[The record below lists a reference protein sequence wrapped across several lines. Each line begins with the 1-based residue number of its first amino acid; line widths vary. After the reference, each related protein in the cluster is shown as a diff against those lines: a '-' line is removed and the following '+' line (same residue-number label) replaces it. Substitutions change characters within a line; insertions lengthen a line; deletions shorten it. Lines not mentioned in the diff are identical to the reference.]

1 MDTTSLLTAAL
12 QLPDLWRVPGVEF
25 RDGADVKRK
34 LRITIGFAPDSRF
47 HCPETGY
54 QRGVVPGAW
63 RAGQVLAASE
73 LLPAQ
78 SVHPRGRA
86 ARVTCP
92 RHDIRAVTVP

>member
-47 HCPETGY
+47 HCPDVCDRIKVFTVG
-54 QRGVVPGAW
+54 
-63 RAGQVLAASE
+63 
-73 LLPAQ
+73 
-78 SVHPRGRA
+78 
-86 ARVTCP
+86 TCS
-92 RHDIRAVTVP
+92 

>member
-47 HCPETGY
+47 HCP
-54 QRGVVPGAW
+54 
-63 RAGQVLAASE
+63 
-73 LLPAQ
+73 
-78 SVHPRGRA
+78 
-86 ARVTCP
+86 
-92 RHDIRAVTVP
+92 

>member
-47 HCPETGY
+47 HCPETG
-54 QRGVVPGAW
+54 
-63 RAGQVLAASE
+63 
-73 LLPAQ
+73 
-78 SVHPRGRA
+78 
-86 ARVTCP
+86 
-92 RHDIRAVTVP
+92 

>member
-25 RDGADVKRK
+25 RNGADVKRK

-54 QRGVVPGAW
+54 NEACMARG
-63 RAGQVLAASE
+63 AGVAASE

>member
-54 QRGVVPGAW
+54 SE
-63 RAGQVLAASE
+63 ASC
-73 LLPAQ
+73 P
-78 SVHPRGRA
+78 VHGTRGRCWRHLNFFQHKA
-86 ARVTCP
+86 FIHADVPRVSHARGMTSE
-92 RHDIRAVTVP
+92 R